1 MAKGLAVTSMGV
13 AMIQEEYFEGWKE
26 KEMGHEFIDFLFYFC
41 RQISV
46 QKSQNINKVDPMITT
61 N

>member
-1 MAKGLAVTSMGV
+1 MGLG
-13 AMIQEEYFEGWKE
+13 MIQEEYFEGWKE
-26 KEMGHEFIDFLFYFC
+26 KEMGLEFIDFLFYFC

-46 QKSQNINKVDPMITT
+46 QKRQNIIKVVPIITT